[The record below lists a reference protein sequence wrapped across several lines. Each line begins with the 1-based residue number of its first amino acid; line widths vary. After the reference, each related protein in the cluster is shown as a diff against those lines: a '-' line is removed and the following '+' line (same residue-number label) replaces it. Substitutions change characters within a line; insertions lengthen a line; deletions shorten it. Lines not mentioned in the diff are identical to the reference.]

1 MISKKIRY
9 YDYNDVAHEET
20 FYFNLSKAEIAELQ
34 FSDKD
39 DTLSDMMTNLGDDNT
54 SAQKALEI
62 FKKVIAKAVGERS
75 DDGARFIKTDTI
87 RNDFMQTEAYS
98 ELLFELMEDPK
109 GAADFLTKL
118 FPKNA
123 QEEIKTKLKGRDLS
137 DLSEDELAELRK
149 QLDSQDK

>member
-54 SAQKALEI
+54 SARKALEI
-62 FKKVIAKAVGERS
+62 FKKVIAKAIGERS
-75 DDGARFIKTDTI
+75 DDGARFIKNDTI
-87 RNDFMQTEAYS
+87 RKDFMETEAYS

-109 GAADFLTKL
+109 GAADFLTNL
-118 FPKNA
+118 FPKGA

-149 QLDSQDK
+149 QLDSQNK

>member
-1 MISKKIRY
+1 MISKKIKY
-9 YDYNDVAHEET
+9 TDYNDVEHEKT
-20 FYFNLSKAEIAELQ
+20 FHFNLSKAEIAELQ

-54 SAQKALEI
+54 SAKKALEI
-62 FKKVIAKAVGERS
+62 FKKVIAKAIGERS
-75 DDGARFIKTDTI
+75 EDGSRFIKSDEI
-87 RNDFMQTEAYS
+87 RDNFMQTEAYS

-118 FPKNA
+118 FPKGA

-149 QLDSQDK
+149 QLDSQNK